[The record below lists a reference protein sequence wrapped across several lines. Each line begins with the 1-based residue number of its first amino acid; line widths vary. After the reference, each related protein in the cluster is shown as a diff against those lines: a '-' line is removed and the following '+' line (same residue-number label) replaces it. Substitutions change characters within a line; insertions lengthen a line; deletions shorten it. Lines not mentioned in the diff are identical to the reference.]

1 MHFESQFDV
10 FYGEFPKFNAVWAK
24 FSEYLPIFRTRLKES
39 FRLFI
44 DTWET
49 KSSLFKQVNT
59 GMVLF

>member
-1 MHFESQFDV
+1 MRIQPQFDV
-10 FYGEFPKFNAVWAK
+10 FYGEFDAK
-24 FSEYLPIFRTRLKES
+24 FSEYWPIFKTRLKEP